1 MSEGRLFEGM
11 IGWCLANCPDRQTA
25 IRTFQTRFANKV
37 LVKNM
42 SKDTFLQTIGESDF
56 ISPELFKN
64 WTFEIMKN
72 ESVKIDAT
80 RFALYPLK
88 GIGKTFFC

>member
-1 MSEGRLFEGM
+1 MSEGQLFEGM
-11 IGWCLANCPDRQTA
+11 IDWCLANSPDRAAA
-25 IRTFQTRFANKV
+25 IRKFQQRFAQRV

-72 ESVKIDAT
+72 ESVTSDAT

-88 GIGKTFFC
+88 GTGNF

>member
-1 MSEGRLFEGM
+1 MSEGRLFQGM
-11 IGWCLANCPDRQTA
+11 IDWCLANCPDRQTA
-25 IRTFQTRFANKV
+25 IRTFQTRFADKV

-42 SKDTFLQTIGESDF
+42 STDPFLQTIGESDF

-88 GIGKTFFC
+88 G

>member
-1 MSEGRLFEGM
+1 LQVSEGRLFEGM
-11 IGWCLANCPDRQTA
+11 IDWCLANCPDRQSA
-25 IRTFQTRFANKV
+25 IRKFQSRFAQRV

-42 SKDTFLQTIGESDF
+42 SKDTFLHTIGESDF

-72 ESVKIDAT
+72 ESVRIDAT

-88 GIGKTFFC
+88 GN

>member
-1 MSEGRLFEGM
+1 M
-11 IGWCLANCPDRQTA
+11 IDWCLANTPDRSAA
-25 IRTFQTRFANKV
+25 IRKFQHQFAQRV

-42 SKDTFLQTIGESDF
+42 SKDTFLHTIGESDF
-56 ISPELFKN
+56 ISPSLFKN

-72 ESVKIDAT
+72 EAVKIDAT

-88 GIGKTFFC
+88 GIGTVINRVLFACRQLQ